1 MNINRLYRGLCLFV
15 CLAMSLS
22 ACNLPQQDP
31 EGEPQMDV
39 TNAYLTVMARLTEA
53 ALKTPILTPTPTN
66 TLAPS
71 PTAALVTA
79 TLRPTSAPTSAP
91 VATCDQ
97 ASPGNPIDVT
107 IPDDTKLAPGQTFT
121 KTWRLQNSGT
131 CTWAMGEPA
140 SVPMPKSVAPA
151 ETVDISVD
159 LVAPQTAGTFLGNWK
174 LRNAANAWFGIGPNS
189 SSPFWVRIIV
199 SATTGT
205 VTPASATP
213 STPGAPT
220 ITFTPTPGVQASG
233 RKTLTPGDRLNLD
246 NSVINGGAGE
256 DISWETN
263 ANATMSLAPIGAVI
277 GIFGSAA
284 PTLAQCQSNPMA
296 GIPLPQ
302 ELLSKDLY
310 LCYRTDLGLY
320 GWLQLYSFHG
330 DDNSLVVN
338 FLTWSAP

>member
-39 TNAYLTVMARLTEA
+39 TQAYLTVMARLTEA

-71 PTAALVTA
+71 PTASLVTA

-131 CTWAMGEPA
+131 CTWTTAYSMALFSGEAMGAPA
-140 SVPMPKSVAPA
+140 SVPMPKSVAPG
-151 ETVDISVD
+151 ETVDI
-159 LVAPQTAGTFLGNWK
+159 
-174 LRNAANAWFGIGPNS
+174 
-189 SSPFWVRIIV
+189 
-199 SATTGT
+199 
-205 VTPASATP
+205 
-213 STPGAPT
+213 
-220 ITFTPTPGVQASG
+220 
-233 RKTLTPGDRLNLD
+233 
-246 NSVINGGAGE
+246 
-256 DISWETN
+256 
-263 ANATMSLAPIGAVI
+263 
-277 GIFGSAA
+277 
-284 PTLAQCQSNPMA
+284 
-296 GIPLPQ
+296 
-302 ELLSKDLY
+302 
-310 LCYRTDLGLY
+310 
-320 GWLQLYSFHG
+320 
-330 DDNSLVVN
+330 
-338 FLTWSAP
+338 